1 MSNEV
6 LPAEALAPDLRMGPN
21 WRARLRIAILM
32 VAIFLP
38 VPLGMAGIRLIAFPE
53 NRNLAPFPTPSIKS
67 FDVTGTVKG
76 IDAWIADH
84 FTFRPLLITAWSYFR
99 FLLGDSANPD
109 VLIGS
114 DGWLYSH
121 GGDDMLD
128 DMGVQ
133 PAGLASIAAWRQA
146 LVERRD
152 WVESQGSR
160 FLFVIAP
167 RKETIYPEHLPPA
180 LRKRGTDTQAT
191 RLIDALKGTGVDPI
205 YLRDVLL
212 ALKAKGVQAYYKLDT
227 HWNEAGGLA
236 AAEALAD
243 HIRTI
248 LPAVDK
254 RKFTVVGWTEP
265 QIRWPEIERGTA
277 TLDYATLLGL
287 PFLKETDAIV
297 APVDG
302 WKATKQTIYRDGY
315 ILYEFTRA
323 DAPNLPTLVFYGDS
337 YIFPLMRPLA
347 EYFRRAVFL
356 NPWEEYKGECSLF
369 PPEFVLREHPDIVV
383 NMRLERGFATPVR
396 NVREV
401 SHKPC
406 P

>member
-1 MSNEV
+1 MSNEA
-6 LPAEALAPDLRMGPN
+6 LPAATLAPDLRIGGH

-32 VAIFLP
+32 LVVFLP
-38 VPLGMAGIRLIAFPE
+38 LPLAIAGIRLIEFPE
-53 NRNLAPFPTPSIKS
+53 NRNLAPFPMPSVKS
-67 FDVTGTVKG
+67 FDVTGTVNG

-84 FTFRPLLITAWSYFR
+84 FTFRPVLITAWSYVR
-99 FLLGDSANPD
+99 FLLGDSTNPD

-114 DGWLYSH
+114 DGWLYSRYLW
-121 GGDDMLD
+121 DLRD

-133 PAGLASIAAWRQA
+133 PAGRPSIAAWRQA
-146 LVERRD
+146 VVERRD
-152 WVESQGSR
+152 WVESHGPR

-180 LRKRGTDTQAT
+180 LGKRGVDTQAT
-191 RLIDALKGTGVDPI
+191 RLIDAFKGTGVDLL
-205 YLRDVLL
+205 YLRDAL
-212 ALKAKGVQAYYKLDT
+212 AAAKADGVQVYYKLDT

-243 HIRTI
+243 HIRKI
-248 LPAVDK
+248 LPAVDR
-254 RKFTVVGWTEP
+254 RKFTIRWTAP

-277 TLDYATLLGL
+277 TLDYATLIGL

-302 WKATKQTIYRDGY
+302 WKATKKMIYRDGY
-315 ILYEFTRA
+315 FLYEFTRA
-323 DAPNLPTLVFYGDS
+323 DAPNLPTLVLYGDS

-347 EYFRRAVFL
+347 EHFRRAVFL
-356 NPWEEYKGECSLF
+356 NPFESAKDDCSLF
-369 PPEFVLREHPDIVV
+369 PPEIVLREHPDIVV
-383 NMRLERGFATPVR
+383 NMRLERGFAAPVR
-396 NVREV
+396 NVQEI